1 MQKNILINGISLDG
15 ASLTALLAKAKYW
28 TRCGLRVTF
37 IGSSLLKQRITQE
50 IKSDNFE
57 YIEIGKGFK
66 KVGKIIFIF
75 RALQNN
81 LISFFILKKIR
92 GKFDVVYSISSVLD
106 LMLLPFLLKYI
117 DKQIKWVTVF
127 DNIVPLSAPGN
138 KTHRLLA
145 WIFFKVSIQLLK
157 RADSVFAISTDLKA
171 FLISRG
177 IKRKNIIITG
187 NAIELEALICS
198 KKNMALAYDA
208 LFVGRINEAKGIYD
222 ALEVLLLVK
231 ERFPK
236 FKLGI
241 MGEGDPKTESNFKSA
256 IIRMGLEKNVFLLG
270 YKTGVEKFSIIK
282 SCKSFW
288 FLSAN
293 ESFGVALLEAVCCGI
308 PAFAYD
314 LPAYRSIYKH
324 NEVSISPTGNCSDVA
339 KRVIKL
345 FEGNIFE
352 NDTGKHLLNYDGW
365 DKIAEKELAT
375 FV

>member
-1 MQKNILINGISLDG
+1 MDG